1 MKTPTG
7 LFVVALV
14 LLSACTRPVTL
25 EYFEK
30 DDRTRFAPQPIRL
43 SSADINKDVTLET
56 YQDCPGK
63 TVCNENVQFRLK
75 SLDRFVFLKGKELE
89 IQADG
94 RVFRFPDRE
103 YEDDFNALAT
113 NADGTTGSWS
123 EAFYVPLPIGD
134 FTRLAQAQEVT
145 FQVGPYAYP
154 SSYDSRKNWRILVTR
169 DLLLGTMDEEEKP
182 VYDKGVIRE
191 DVEVARVREK
201 ALREKA
207 QAAEEETWN
216 LVKDSEDPEDLRFFL
231 EQYPDSPFT
240 TPAQLRLRQL
250 ERPSQ

>member
-1 MKTPTG
+1 MKTPAG
-7 LFVVALV
+7 LLLVVLL

-43 SSADINKDVTLET
+43 SSPDIPKEVTLEA

-63 TVCNENVQFRLK
+63 TICDENIQFRLK
-75 SLDRFVFLKGKELE
+75 SLDRFVFLKGKAFE

-94 RVFRFPDRE
+94 RAFRFPDRE
-103 YEDDFNALAT
+103 YEDDFNALAQ
-113 NADGTTGSWS
+113 NADGTTGSWG
-123 EAFYVPLPIGD
+123 EAFYLPLPIDD
-134 FTRLAQAQEVT
+134 FTTLAEAQEVV

-154 SSYDSRKNWRILVTR
+154 SSFESRKNWRILVTR
-169 DLLLGTMDEEEKP
+169 DQLLGTMDEEEQP

-191 DVEVARVREK
+191 DVTVARAREK
-201 ALREKA
+201 ALREQA
-207 QAAEEETWN
+207 RAAEEETWN

-240 TPAQLRLRQL
+240 TPAQLRIRQL
-250 ERPSQ
+250 ERAPQ